1 VANRCSWQLTV
12 TAAEQGF
19 LELVRCLIVCGA
31 DVNAARSDGGGTPL
45 QIASQKGYYTIALI
59 LLKGVAIE
67 ATRLRASRR
76 TSVAF
81 DKEHS
86 TPKDREHRASHKPL
100 RTTAKASAYRIPF
113 LRKLIAT
120 ARIVQGKGKD
130 AHTRRSG
137 LLLRAHS

>member
-1 VANRCSWQLTV
+1 MANRCSCQLTV

-19 LELVRCLIVCGA
+19 LELVRCLVVCGA

-45 QIASQKGYYTIALI
+45 QIASQKGYNVALI